1 MDHLYLR
8 NQTGTDSHFYY
19 ARGRDND
26 AEEVVDRPV
35 TIVDKK
41 RVSTFRASASFLKG
55 GNDRSIV
62 VKT

>member
-8 NQTGTDSHFYY
+8 NQTGTDSHFYH

-41 RVSTFRASASFLKG
+41 RVSTFRASASF
-55 GNDRSIV
+55 
-62 VKT
+62 